1 MKTYK
6 IYYGKNGIGGNTIK
20 LIATDLFELVKLIN
34 RTMERPDVENIYK
47 IFII

>member
-6 IYYGKNGIGGNTIK
+6 IYYRKDGIESRTIK

-34 RTMERPDVENIYK
+34 RTMENQDIESIYK